1 MAYRGVGVTGG
12 DRVGSPVSCLNLS
25 PWSEAKG
32 PKARLAK
39 ALQGYRAW
47 HASMRITWGCSRLW
61 MRPLDSI
68 SRYTI
73 RQAIASCAGDGVTR
87 HALQPILP
95 GL

>member
-47 HASMRITWGCSRLW
+47 HASMRIT
-61 MRPLDSI
+61 
-68 SRYTI
+68 
-73 RQAIASCAGDGVTR
+73 
-87 HALQPILP
+87 
-95 GL
+95 